1 EAALTASK
9 KEGIK
14 EVFATMWGD
23 NGAETPLTTS
33 LPVLQ
38 LFAEHTYNESVDYD
52 QLKRR
57 FRFCTGAE
65 FDDFMCLNQF
75 DETPGVSQK
84 NLHESNPS
92 KFLLCQ
98 DVLLGLYDE
107 NIKGLSLVKHYEK
120 TILKL
125 KKDKMNNPRW
135 ELLFDFYVQRAVVL
149 SVKADI
155 GIRLKEIY
163 DADKKSGME

>member
-1 EAALTASK
+1 LTASK

-14 EVFATMWGD
+14 EVLATMWGD

-57 FRFCTGAE
+57 IRSCTGAE
-65 FDDFMCLNQF
+65 FDDLMCLNPF
-75 DETPGVSQK
+75 DEIPGVSQK

-92 KFLLCQ
+92 KFLLWQ
-98 DVLLGLYDE
+98 DDLLVLYDE
-107 NIKGLSLVKHYEK
+107 NIKGLSLGKLYEK
-120 TILKL
+120 MIPKL
-125 KKDKMNNPRW
+125 KEAKKNNPRW
-135 ELLFDFYVQRAVVL
+135 ELLFDFY
-149 SVKADI
+149 
-155 GIRLKEIY
+155 
-163 DADKKSGME
+163 